1 MAIFLTDFAF
11 KYYIMILTTLLTTT
25 VALTQTPDRPNIIVF
40 LVDDMGLMDTS
51 VPFIPNNKGVLEAQP
66 LNSWYHTPNMEVL
79 SERGIRFSNFYA
91 QSVSSPSRTSMLT
104 GQNATR
110 HRTTNWINAENKNSS
125 EYGPKDWNW
134 AGLTKSDV
142 LYPSLLKD
150 AGYKTIHIGKA
161 HFGPLGSIGVDPLN
175 LGFDVNIG
183 GNSNGHP
190 GSYYGE
196 EGYGNIKGQKA
207 RAVPHLE
214 KYHNQPIFLS
224 EALTLEANKEIET
237 AIEENKPFY
246 LNMCHYA
253 VHTPFQ
259 SDPRFA
265 AKYKDATM
273 SKDAQA
279 FATLIEGMDKSLGD
293 ILVKLDELGVAENT
307 IIFFLGDNGGDAPL
321 GGPEDYG
328 SSAPLKGKKGSA
340 YEGGVRVP
348 FIASWAK
355 VNPKN
360 KFQKRYPIS
369 SGSVQNQMAT
379 IMDIFP
385 SVLSVAGLKLP
396 QKAVIDGA
404 NLKKMLA
411 GKQDRKHNDYF
422 LMHFP
427 HEHRSSYF
435 TTFRKGDWKLMYF
448 YNPETPTQPSVKLF
462 NLKIDP
468 YEYNDVAMDNLELLQ
483 KLYNEMELRLIEE
496 GALYPVDKDGNEI
509 RPNLGLIL

>member
-1 MAIFLTDFAF
+1 MIF
-11 KYYIMILTTLLTTT
+11 TTLLTTT
-25 VALTQTPDRPNIIVF
+25 VALAPTPDRPNIIVF

-51 VPFIPNNKGVLEAQP
+51 VPFLPDSDGVPQSQP
-66 LNSWYHTPNMEVL
+66 LNGWYHTPNMETL
-79 SERGIRFSNFYA
+79 AERGLRFTNFYA

-110 HRTTNWINAENKNSS
+110 HRTTNWINAENKNTSK
-125 EYGPKDWNW
+125 YGPKDWNW
-134 AGLTKSDV
+134 TGLSKSDI
-142 LYPSLLKD
+142 LYPSLLQD

-161 HFGPLGSIGVDPLN
+161 HFGPHGTEAVDPLN
-175 LGFDVNIG
+175 LGFDVNIA
-183 GNSNGHP
+183 GNANGHP

-196 EGYGNIKGQKA
+196 EGYGNIKGQRY

-214 KYHNQPIFLS
+214 KYHKTPTFLT
-224 EALTLEANKEIET
+224 EALTLEANNEIEN
-237 AIEENKPFY
+237 AVEENKPFY

-253 VHTPFQ
+253 VHAPFQ

-265 AKYKDATM
+265 KKYKDATKN
-273 SKDAQA
+273 KDAQA

-293 ILVKLDELGVAENT
+293 ILVKLDELGIAENT

-355 VNPKN
+355 VDSKN
-360 KFQKRYPIS
+360 KFQKRYPIQ
-369 SGSVQNQMAT
+369 SGGVQNQTAT

-385 SVLSVAGLKLP
+385 SVMSVAKVKTP
-396 QKAVIDGA
+396 KEAIIDGGD
-404 NLKKMLA
+404 LKKMLK
-411 GKQDRKHNDYF
+411 GKFDRKHNDYF

-435 TTFRKGDWKLMYF
+435 TTYRKGDWKLIYF
-448 YNPETPTQPSVKLF
+448 YNPETPQKPSVKLF
-462 NLKIDP
+462 NLKSDP
-468 YEYNDVAMDNLELLQ
+468 YEYNDVAMNNVAVLQ
-483 KLYNEMELRLIEE
+483 KLFKEMDSKLIDE

-509 RPNLGLIL
+509 KPNLDLIL